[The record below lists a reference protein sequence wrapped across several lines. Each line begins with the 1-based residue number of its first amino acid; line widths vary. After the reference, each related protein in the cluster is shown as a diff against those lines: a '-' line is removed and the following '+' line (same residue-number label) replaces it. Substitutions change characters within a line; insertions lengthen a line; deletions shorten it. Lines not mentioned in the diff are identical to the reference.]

1 MVPLSVTTIAVPP
14 GRKRMICAEFGRSES
29 FSGPAKAAAML
40 RLMSSLP
47 RRLIPG
53 PITVASSA

>member
-1 MVPLSVTTIAVPP
+1 VPP
-14 GRKRMICAEFGRSES
+14 GRKRTICAECGRNES

-47 RRLIPG
+47 RR
-53 PITVASSA
+53 